1 MLRESE
7 GDSGEQNQ
15 DGAEWVGEGGGEG
28 NLRCRGVGQCPRM
41 LKQW

>member
-15 DGAEWVGEGGGEG
+15 AGAEWVGEGGGGGELEMQG
-28 NLRCRGVGQCPRM
+28 SWTVS
-41 LKQW
+41 